1 MVERTG
7 ILILLLIF
15 ATNVWGQHLI
25 GLHKDE
31 VVKKMQQTSF
41 VIDNS
46 SRNTTFKYLKYVDKF
61 EDKTFLVF
69 LSPGDS
75 CTSTKLMCDYSS
87 LKSTVAEFNKNYK
100 KVSSNVW
107 NYKVN
112 GITYKVELR
121 KEEWFYSVIVTS
133 KTK

>member
-1 MVERTG
+1 MFERTG
-7 ILILLLIF
+7 TLILLLLV

-25 GLHKDE
+25 GLHKNE
-31 VVKKMQQTSF
+31 VEKKMQQTSF
-41 VIDNS
+41 VTDNS

-61 EDKTFLVF
+61 EEKTFLVF
-69 LSPGDS
+69 LSPGDT

-87 LKSTVAEFNKNYK
+87 LKATVNQFNNDYK

-107 NYKVN
+107 NYKIN
-112 GITYKVELR
+112 GITYKVMLR
-121 KEEWFYSVIVTS
+121 KEEWFYSVIVTP